1 MISTLCKQIYTK
13 TYIKHKKNQKL
24 IFFQIFA
31 KIKKFDSN
39 FLNKPQKAPIMTYT
53 RRIRTF
59 HSFDNIWPSM
69 VPSGAFSIILWNWW
83 KTCWDFLQI
92 LPKISDFSP
101 YCKLI
106 SATTLNFLWDLISR
120 WSSKPISI
128 IILGIS

>member
-13 TYIKHKKNQKL
+13 AYIKHKKNQNV
-24 IFFQIFA
+24 FFFLIFA

-39 FLNKPQKAPIMTYT
+39 FLKNPQTAPIMNYT

-69 VPSGAFSIILWNWW
+69 VPSVGFSVILWNWW
-83 KTCWDFLQI
+83 KKCWEFSQI
-92 LPKISDFSP
+92 LLKISDFSP